1 RRATGCLTAIASALS
16 DARMRQTIFILS
28 CALFAVAGCSDD
40 TTTVANNGADM
51 SVNAAADMTLGP
63 DMTPRVPNG
72 VACDTTTC
80 AVGQSCCLTT
90 ANNAVTGGMC
100 VASASACTSG
110 SNLACDGPEDCS
122 TASPTCCATL
132 SLSGSLTD
140 ADAGAPMLNGGNATC
155 AGTCSFTAAADFSSI
170 TTRLCHYNSDCAG
183 LTVPYLGTP
192 TSCCSSSM
200 VPGVHFCA
208 VALAGITCP

>member
-1 RRATGCLTAIASALS
+1 
-16 DARMRQTIFILS
+16 MRQTIFILS

-40 TTTVANNGADM
+40 TTTVTNGADM
-51 SVNAAADMTLGP
+51 NINAAADMTAGP

-122 TASPTCCATL
+122 TASPSCCATL
-132 SLSGSLTD
+132 DISGLSGLLGGGGD
-140 ADAGAPMLNGGNATC
+140 ADAGTPMVSGGNASC
-155 AGTCSFTAAADFSSI
+155 AGSCSFGFSASSI
-170 TTRLCHYNSDCAG
+170 TTKLCHVDGDCSGETAF
-183 LTVPYLGTP
+183 GTA
-192 TSCCSSSM
+192 TKCCSTTM
-200 VPGVHFCA
+200 VPNLHFCA
-208 VALAGITCP
+208 VGVGPITCP